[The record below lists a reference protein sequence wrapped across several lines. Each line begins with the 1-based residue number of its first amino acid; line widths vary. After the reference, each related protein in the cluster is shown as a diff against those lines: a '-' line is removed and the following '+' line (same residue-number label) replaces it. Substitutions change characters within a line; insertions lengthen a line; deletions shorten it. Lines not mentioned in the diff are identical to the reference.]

1 MSITLERQKLPLT
14 LNVGRQKGEWS
25 RRKELADWREWAA
38 KEADGLPGII
48 GAVSV
53 TVIHLRKNWAAMP
66 DVGAPILAVKA
77 VIDGLV
83 DAEILPS
90 DGPDVVRRL
99 TFLAP
104 EVVGYHGLRVTVL
117 EAA

>member
-48 GAVSV
+48 GAVSITV
-53 TVIHLRKNWAAMP
+53 THLRKNWAAMP
-66 DVGAPILAVKA
+66 RPGGSMTSPRR
-77 VIDGLV
+77 GLTSSHGTST
-83 DAEILPS
+83 S
-90 DGPDVVRRL
+90 DGNWWERSACRRP
-99 TFLAP
+99 TPKPSRRPPTNTAS
-104 EVVGYHGLRVTVL
+104 
-117 EAA
+117 